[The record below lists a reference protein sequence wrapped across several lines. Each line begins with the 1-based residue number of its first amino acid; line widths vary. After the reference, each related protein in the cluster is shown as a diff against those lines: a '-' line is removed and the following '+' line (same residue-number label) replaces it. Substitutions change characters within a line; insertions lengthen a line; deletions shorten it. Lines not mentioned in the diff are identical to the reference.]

1 MRTCSTLLALSL
13 LAATA
18 ACVEAPPDDTV
29 DRAALADPSITA
41 VDDLSSRMAYT
52 LDAWEQRAS
61 LADDDT
67 VGDAPP
73 PANATAR
80 QVECGI
86 MDNGTE
92 RCCVGNYCCFWSS
105 GGGGAICI

>member
-1 MRTCSTLLALSL
+1 MRTCSSLLALSPL
-13 LAATA
+13 DATA
-18 ACVEAPPDDTV
+18 ACVEAPADGLA
-29 DRAALADPSITA
+29 DRASEVAPSTTA
-41 VDDLSSRMAYT
+41 ADDLTSRMAYT
-52 LDAWEQRAS
+52 LDAWDQRAA